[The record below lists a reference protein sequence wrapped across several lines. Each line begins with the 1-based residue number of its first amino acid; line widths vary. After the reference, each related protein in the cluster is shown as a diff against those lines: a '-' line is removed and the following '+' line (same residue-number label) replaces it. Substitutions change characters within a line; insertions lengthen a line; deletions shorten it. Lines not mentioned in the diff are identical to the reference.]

1 MDPMSVSHEERRRIY
16 ARLVREVLAGMQP
29 NCYGKFSGQ
38 QIAYA
43 KGRATQRFNAMG
55 L

>member
-1 MDPMSVSHEERRRIY
+1 MENKCTSAERRSLF
-16 ARLVREVLAGMQP
+16 ASLVREHLSKMTPSVGE
-29 NCYGKFSGQ
+29 KFSGQ

-43 KGRATQRFNAMG
+43 KGRAWKAMQEMG